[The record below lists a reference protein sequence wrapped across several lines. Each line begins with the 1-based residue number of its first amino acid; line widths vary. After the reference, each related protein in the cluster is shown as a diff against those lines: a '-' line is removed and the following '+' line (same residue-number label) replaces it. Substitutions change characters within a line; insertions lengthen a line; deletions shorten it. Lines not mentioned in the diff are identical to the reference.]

1 MYFANSPATLPTTR
15 RNAKDR
21 NARATED
28 GVRTIRFVDIFVGHF
43 SVAGG
48 PREQGARSTAAGT
61 DSEAKTKVLIW
72 VPQLRRADLDRA
84 LLPSGVRKASTYRTP
99 RCSASPYIP

>member
-48 PREQGARSTAAGT
+48 PRERGPLNSSRYGFRGQNQGPDLGPPA
-61 DSEAKTKVLIW
+61 SE
-72 VPQLRRADLDRA
+72 
-84 LLPSGVRKASTYRTP
+84 G
-99 RCSASPYIP
+99 